1 MVIPKISRDK
11 LADMVG
17 TMRSRFS
24 FFMKKFLNP
33 GFIGNNRE
41 LHVHSSFLNIVLL
54 PRYSYYW
61 WSWHGSRAKLLPNQS
76 FSP

>member
-1 MVIPKISRDK
+1 MVIPKTSQDK

-17 TMRSRFS
+17 TTSSRFS
-24 FFMKKFLNP
+24 FFMKKFRKP

-54 PRYSYYW
+54 PRHSYYW
-61 WSWHGSRAKLLPNQS
+61 
-76 FSP
+76 

>member
-1 MVIPKISRDK
+1 MAIPKISRDK

-24 FFMKKFLNP
+24 FFMKKFRNP

-41 LHVHSSFLNIVLL
+41 LHVHSSFLNIVL
-54 PRYSYYW
+54 
-61 WSWHGSRAKLLPNQS
+61 HA
-76 FSP
+76 